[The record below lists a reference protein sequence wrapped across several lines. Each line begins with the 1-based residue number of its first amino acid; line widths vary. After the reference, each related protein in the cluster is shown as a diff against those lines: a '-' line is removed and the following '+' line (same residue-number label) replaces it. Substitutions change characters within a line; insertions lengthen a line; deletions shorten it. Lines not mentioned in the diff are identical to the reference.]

1 MVRRINLHRGQKRKK
16 RVYRSKYTLLNIVQ
30 NARIFTAGLHGT
42 TRGNIL
48 RLGGDAFVWSMSRT
62 NVMQ

>member
-1 MVRRINLHRGQKRKK
+1 M
-16 RVYRSKYTLLNIVQ
+16 STLYQISFIVQ
-30 NARIFTAGLHGT
+30 NARIFTAGLYGT

-62 NVMQ
+62 NVVQ

>member
-1 MVRRINLHRGQKRKK
+1 MLCQALFTAPNVG
-16 RVYRSKYTLLNIVQ
+16 
-30 NARIFTAGLHGT
+30 IFIAGLHGT